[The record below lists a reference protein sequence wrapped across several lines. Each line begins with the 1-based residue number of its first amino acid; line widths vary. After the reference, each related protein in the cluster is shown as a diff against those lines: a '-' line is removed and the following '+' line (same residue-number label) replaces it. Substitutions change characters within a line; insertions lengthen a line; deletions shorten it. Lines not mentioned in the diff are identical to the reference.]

1 MYSSPPAALCLPPI
15 LKVTMKTSS
24 LAAALVLGLTGT
36 AAFAQATH
44 SGWYVAPTA
53 SVVINDNDRV
63 KSTGAGVGLAV
74 GKMLNEKWNVEVAS
88 QYLQLDGKNDEQAN
102 IGVDGL
108 YFFNRNPN
116 FAPYALAGLAYAREG
131 YSDAD
136 KNNNL
141 MARVGLGFTKQLTK
155 NVDFR
160 SDLRYQYHG
169 NKAGSG
175 SLGDW
180 IVSAGLN
187 IAFGGTPQAA
197 APAYVAPAYVAPAPV
212 YVAPAPA
219 PAYVAPAPAPTPAP
233 YVAPKRE
240 PKQDRN

>member
-1 MYSSPPAALCLPPI
+1 
-15 LKVTMKTSS
+15 MKTSS
-24 LAAALVLGLTGT
+24 FVAAVVLGLTGT

-53 SVVINDNDRV
+53 SVVINDNDRA
-63 KSTGAGVGLAV
+63 KSTGAGLGLAV
-74 GKMLNEKWNVEVAS
+74 GKMLNEKWNVEVGG
-88 QYLQLDGKNDEQAN
+88 QYLQLDGKNAEQAN

-116 FAPYALAGLAYAREG
+116 FAPYALAGLAYAREKD
-131 YSDAD
+131 SEF
-136 KNNNL
+136 NNNDNL
-141 MARVGLGFTKQLTK
+141 MARVGLGFTKQLTR

-160 SDLRYQYHG
+160 SDVRYQYHG
-169 NKAGSG
+169 DKARSG

-212 YVAPAPA
+212 YVAPPAPA
-219 PAYVAPAPAPTPAP
+219 PAYVAPAPAPEPAP

>member
-1 MYSSPPAALCLPPI
+1 
-15 LKVTMKTSS
+15 MKTSS

-53 SVVINDNDRV
+53 SVVINDNDRA
-63 KSTGAGVGLAV
+63 KSTGGGVGLAV
-74 GKMLNEKWNVEVAS
+74 GKMLNEKWNVEVGG
-88 QYLQLDGKNDEQAN
+88 QYLQLDGKNDEQGN

-108 YFFNRNPN
+108 YFFNRNPD
-116 FAPYALAGLAYAREG
+116 FAPYAVAGLAYAREG
-131 YSDAD
+131 FSDANRND
-136 KNNNL
+136 NL
-141 MARVGLGFTKQLTK
+141 MARAGLGFTKQLTK
-155 NVDFR
+155 NIDFR
-160 SDLRYQYHG
+160 TDVRYQWHS

-175 SLGDW
+175 NLGDW

-219 PAYVAPAPAPTPAP
+219 PVYVAPAPAREPAP

>member
-1 MYSSPPAALCLPPI
+1 
-15 LKVTMKTSS
+15 MKTSS

-53 SVVINDNDRV
+53 SVVINDSDRA
-63 KSTGAGVGLAV
+63 KSTGGGLGLAV
-74 GKMLNEKWNVEVAS
+74 GKMLNEKWNVEVGG
-88 QYLQLDGKNDEQAN
+88 QYLQLDGKNDEQGN

-108 YFFNRNPN
+108 YFFNRNPD
-116 FAPYALAGLAYAREG
+116 FAPYAVAGLAYAREG
-131 YSDAD
+131 YSDAN

-141 MARVGLGFTKQLTK
+141 MARAGLGFTKQLTK

-160 SDLRYQYHG
+160 ADARYQWHG
-169 NKAGSG
+169 NKAGNNN
-175 SLGDW
+175 LGDW

-197 APAYVAPAYVAPAPV
+197 PAAYVAAPAYVAPAYVAPAP
-212 YVAPAPA
+212 APAPA
-219 PAYVAPAPAPTPAP
+219 AVMPAPEPAPAP
-233 YVAPKRE
+233 YVAPKRA